1 MNEEQRARRAFL
13 AWSGST
19 VLSALLPW
27 SSVRAA
33 AGVPKV
39 PRLLPLSPRAERLY
53 RHAFVLDANGLASIG
68 GLLEEKDCARR
79 LRILRDSGVTA
90 MKSTLGGAHGDFDQ
104 AVADI
109 AAVQALV
116 DRHPDLF
123 IKVAHPRDL
132 DRAKGARKV
141 AVINSF
147 EAVSMLQGRVERIA
161 EFRRLDV
168 LVMQLTYNHHTAFGC
183 GCLDGDADG
192 VTALGRQAIATM
204 NATGVA
210 LDLSHA
216 NAQTTLDGIRL
227 SSRPAVITHAGCRA
241 VYDHPRNKTDG
252 ALRALAAGGGVMGL
266 YMLPFLT
273 PPTRQPEL
281 PDYMRHM
288 LHALDVCGE
297 DHVGIG
303 TDSLFFPP
311 DAREFREIA
320 KLEAWR
326 RKRGLGAPGENRPPY
341 LPDVD
346 TPRKLAWVADA
357 LLKHG
362 YTARVADKVLGGNFR
377 RVFGEIWTL

>member
-1 MNEEQRARRAFL
+1 MPRL
-13 AWSGST
+13 PP
-19 VLSALLPW
+19 LSA
-27 SSVRAA
+27 RAD
-33 AGVPKV
+33 
-39 PRLLPLSPRAERLY
+39 RLY

-68 GLLEEKDCARR
+68 ELLEEKDCARR
-79 LRILRDSGVTA
+79 LRILHGSGVTA
-90 MKSTLGGAHGDFDQ
+90 MKSTLGGANGDFDQ

-123 IKVAHPRDL
+123 IKVVRPKDL
-132 DRAKGARKV
+132 DRARDERRI

-147 EAVSMLQGRVERIA
+147 EAVTMLQGKVERIA

-168 LVMQLTYNHHTAFGC
+168 LVMQLTYNHHTVFGC
-183 GCLDGDADG
+183 GCLDGDTDG
-192 VTALGRQAIATM
+192 VTALGRKAIAAM
-204 NATGVA
+204 NDLGVA

-227 SSRPAVITHAGCRA
+227 SRRPAVITHAGCRA
-241 VYDHPRNKTDG
+241 VYDHPRNKTDR
-252 ALRALAAGGGVMGL
+252 ALRALAAKGGVMGL

-311 DAREFREIA
+311 NAREFREIA

-326 RKRGLGAPGENRPPY
+326 RRKGLGAPGENRPPY

-357 LLKHG
+357 LLRHG
-362 YTARVADKVLGGNFR
+362 YKARVADKVLGLNFR
-377 RVFGEIWTL
+377 RVFGEIWAV